1 MSTILPLDKMT
12 RAEKVR
18 AMEELWADLSADE
31 SLVPT
36 PAWHKEVLAERE
48 RLVQS
53 GKARFLGWEEAKRQI
68 ARRTK

>member
-36 PAWHKEVLAERE
+36 PVWHKEVLAERE